1 MASIRK
7 RLNHFQMLCKANM
20 QKNDW
25 IKWFIILFTL
35 FPGVRLEDHL
45 RSNICN
51 NHKTLCDVTSWVLA
65 LRPSPSWNF
74 KAEEIIFGQKQ
85 WSQGRYPDCICL
97 RTRRHTV
104 VAICQSQG
112 SLCLFYRLFYF
123 NCVTIIYK

>member
-45 RSNICN
+45 RSNVCN
-51 NHKTLCDVTSWVLA
+51 NRKTLCDVTSWVLA
-65 LRPSPSWNF
+65 LRPSPSWIF
-74 KAEEIIFGQKQ
+74 KTAWEHEGTLWLQFVSHKEACVCFIVYFT
-85 WSQGRYPDCICL
+85 L
-97 RTRRHTV
+97 TV
-104 VAICQSQG
+104 W
-112 SLCLFYRLFYF
+112 L
-123 NCVTIIYK
+123 